1 MTGNVST
8 ATERVIGTGTGST
21 GIGNEN
27 RMGTE
32 IGRGSGTAAI
42 EIASGTRHDETI
54 GAETTVAVAVVLV
67 VRALRGSTRNPGGR
81 TIDAASSGAMMII
94 AVTVEGAKR
103 ARLLAG
109 AAAAAAVE
117 HGKTLAALRQR
128 GGRRLPKGLFPCR
141 SVDARPLDGTSMHRG
156 MSSILPCKRSKLVG
170 EFSSAELV

>member
-67 VRALRGSTRNPGGR
+67 RALRGSTRNPGGR

-94 AVTVEGAKR
+94 VVTVEGAKR

-109 AAAAAAVE
+109 AVVVAAAVE

-128 GGRRLPKGLFPCR
+128 GGRRPPKGLSRCR
-141 SVDARPLDGTSMHRG
+141 SADARPLDGTSMHQG
-156 MSSILPCKRSKLVG
+156 MSSIPPCKRSKLVG
-170 EFSSAELV
+170 GSLHV